1 MSEPII
7 EIRGL
12 RKTFGQGEAAVTAL
26 DGIDLSIE
34 KGEIYGIIGL
44 SGAGKSTLVRCMNLL
59 ETPTEG
65 TVRVDGQEITTLSP
79 KELRKARQSITM
91 IFQGFNLLM
100 QRSALDNIC
109 FPLEL
114 SGTPRKEAIARAREL
129 LKVVGLEDREGA
141 YPAQLSGGQKQRVAI
156 ARALATNPKVLLCDE
171 ATSALDPTTTQSILA
186 LLQELNRSLGVT
198 VVIITHEMKVMEQ
211 ICGRVAIL
219 AESHVVEEGK
229 VSEVFRHPKTAAAR
243 QLLMP
248 GSETARETLAQGRA
262 YRITFDGSTAEQPVV
277 SGMVL
282 SCGEP
287 VNILFA
293 DMKNIEGKT
302 YGQMLLQLPE
312 NEGAAARMLAYLE
325 SQHITYTEEE
335 VK

>member
-1 MSEPII
+1 MSKPII

-198 VVIITHEMKVMEQ
+198 VVIITHEMKVVEQ

>member
-34 KGEIYGIIGL
+34 KGEIFGIIGL

-65 TVRVDGQEITTLSP
+65 TVRVDGQDITALSP

-186 LLQELNRSLGVT
+186 LLQELNRTLGVT
-198 VVIITHEMKVMEQ
+198 VVIITHEMKVVEQ

-248 GSETARETLAQGRA
+248 GSETARETLAHGRA

-325 SQHITYTEEE
+325 SQRITYTEEE

>member
-171 ATSALDPTTTQSILA
+171 ATSALDPTTTQSVLA

-198 VVIITHEMKVMEQ
+198 VVIITHEMKVVEQ

>member
-1 MSEPII
+1 M
-7 EIRGL
+7 
-12 RKTFGQGEAAVTAL
+12 
-26 DGIDLSIE
+26 
-34 KGEIYGIIGL
+34 
-44 SGAGKSTLVRCMNLL
+44 
-59 ETPTEG
+59 
-65 TVRVDGQEITTLSP
+65 
-79 KELRKARQSITM
+79 
-91 IFQGFNLLM
+91 
-100 QRSALDNIC
+100 
-109 FPLEL
+109 
-114 SGTPRKEAIARAREL
+114 
-129 LKVVGLEDREGA
+129 
-141 YPAQLSGGQKQRVAI
+141 AI

-198 VVIITHEMKVMEQ
+198 VVIITHEMKVVEQ

>member
-65 TVRVDGQEITTLSP
+65 TVRVDGQDITTLSP

-114 SGTPRKEAIARAREL
+114 SGTPRKEAIARAQEL

-198 VVIITHEMKVMEQ
+198 VVIITHEMKVVEQ

>member
-156 ARALATNPKVLLCDE
+156 ARALATNPKVLLCE

-198 VVIITHEMKVMEQ
+198 VVIITHEMKVVEQ

-219 AESHVVEEGK
+219 AASHVVEEGK

>member
-1 MSEPII
+1 MSDPII

-12 RKTFGQGEAAVTAL
+12 RKTFGQGGAAVTAL
-26 DGIDLSIE
+26 DGIDLTIE

-65 TVRVDGQEITTLSP
+65 SVRVNGQEITALSSAQ
-79 KELRKARQSITM
+79 LRKARQSISM

-100 QRSALDNIC
+100 QRNALDNIC

-114 SGTPRKEAIARAREL
+114 SGTPRKEAVARAREL

-198 VVIITHEMKVMEQ
+198 VVIITHEMKVVEQ

>member
-79 KELRKARQSITM
+79 AQLRKARQSITM

-100 QRSALDNIC
+100 QRNALDNIC

-114 SGTPRKEAIARAREL
+114 TGTPRKEAIARAQEL

-198 VVIITHEMKVMEQ
+198 VVIITHEMKVVEQ

>member
-59 ETPTEG
+59 EKPTEG

-79 KELRKARQSITM
+79 AQLRKARQSITM

-100 QRSALDNIC
+100 QRNALDNIC

-114 SGTPRKEAIARAREL
+114 TGTPRKEAVARAREL

-186 LLQELNRSLGVT
+186 LLQKLNRDLGVT
-198 VVIITHEMKVMEQ
+198 VVIITHEMKVVEQ

-219 AESHVVEEGK
+219 SESHVVEEGK

-248 GSETARETLAQGRA
+248 GSETAREALAQGRA

>member
-114 SGTPRKEAIARAREL
+114 SGTPRKEAIARAQEL

-198 VVIITHEMKVMEQ
+198 VVIITHEMKVVEQ

-325 SQHITYTEEE
+325 SQRITYTEEE